1 MADDAFSRS
10 GIRALLKL
18 WHDSSRLGAHPL
30 AQTAA
35 VARLRANARHAD
47 SEAGRGVALRD
58 LLRSCI
64 DSLKP
69 GDTATPDYGDKRWR
83 PYLILTEQ
91 YANGRKPEYLAER
104 LGLVRGSFHQEQ
116 ARALELLGSRLRE
129 RLDTDTQ
136 AVAAAT
142 PVANEPARPPF
153 LAPVP
158 PGYALIGRDLLLD
171 DLKATLYGAVAAVA
185 IHGLPGAGKTTL
197 AVALANDR
205 DVLEAFGDGVLWAG
219 VGTQPDLLGLLGH
232 WAAALGLSR
241 EDIARLNSIDAR
253 AAAIH
258 SVIGLRRMLL
268 VVDDVWRI
276 EEADALRLGGP
287 NCAHIF
293 TTRQPALA
301 LAIAPDNTFGA
312 PVLDDANGTALLASH
327 APGVDAEHHDA
338 VAALV
343 RAVDGLPLA
352 LALMGRRLRA
362 ATLGNQSRR
371 MRQTIDT
378 LLSEFGS
385 HDGKALAGVIASS
398 EAMLDTAGRAA
409 LAALAQFPP
418 KPASFDEG
426 AAVAAADC
434 DIEVIDALVDA
445 GLIESDGQRLTLHQ
459 TIADYARARD
469 DDRLN
474 TLRRMLEYFGG
485 ATDGG
490 DGRDLSNALHA
501 IERAQALGLQR
512 EAALCVVAIAPALE
526 LRGMLG
532 QAERALDAALNADID
547 ALVRAALE
555 RQRGTIARRRG
566 DFALASAHY
575 DRAAEALAVAP
586 ESPERAAQARV
597 ELALARC
604 TLAND
609 RGERERASEIGL
621 AALPQA
627 EAWGDARLLSAL
639 LTQLAAAAGFRAQ
652 FDESKSFLERARHM
666 AQASRDVSAE
676 ALTSLGLGLIA
687 SWLGEV
693 ADGDA
698 QFEHSHA
705 LAVSV
710 DARETASIARSMQGW
725 VNANLGRYE
734 RAAEQSRE
742 ALGLIREGSFCES
755 AGLAYTN
762 LGLIT
767 MSQGDYEEAD
777 RLVAKGMAVV
787 RQIGH
792 KEGECMMLNSRAR
805 LAAERGDYAAA
816 EQIAR
821 EGIRQCDALDYLE
834 LMPSLMATL
843 GEALNAKGN
852 YEDAD
857 GFLLTSLTMAHAMN
871 RPWLTAYAN
880 LVWGGCLL
888 DREEIDRAHEAYEDA
903 LRESGLLQAQP
914 FVALALFGL
923 ARIAAM
929 RNDAEGARELGQRS
943 LEAFDA
949 IGHARAAR
957 VRAWLAAIPRYNLL
971 PAPTR
976 NDNNEAGIT
985 E

>member
-1 MADDAFSRS
+1 M
-10 GIRALLKL
+10 
-18 WHDSSRLGAHPL
+18 
-30 AQTAA
+30 
-35 VARLRANARHAD
+35 
-47 SEAGRGVALRD
+47 
-58 LLRSCI
+58 
-64 DSLKP
+64 
-69 GDTATPDYGDKRWR
+69 
-83 PYLILTEQ
+83 
-91 YANGRKPEYLAER
+91 
-104 LGLVRGSFHQEQ
+104 
-116 ARALELLGSRLRE
+116 
-129 RLDTDTQ
+129 
-136 AVAAAT
+136 
-142 PVANEPARPPF
+142 
-153 LAPVP
+153 
-158 PGYALIGRDLLLD
+158 
-171 DLKATLYGAVAAVA
+171 
-185 IHGLPGAGKTTL
+185 
-197 AVALANDR
+197 ALANDR

-219 VGTQPDLLGLLGH
+219 VGTHPDLLAVLGH

-241 EDIARLNSIDAR
+241 DDVARLNSIDTR

-301 LAIAPDNTFGA
+301 LAIAPDNAFAA
-312 PVLDDANGTALLASH
+312 PVLDDADGAALLASH
-327 APGVDAEHHDA
+327 APDIDADHHDA

-398 EAMLDTAGRAA
+398 EAMLDDAGRAA

-418 KPASFDEG
+418 KPASFDED

-434 DIEVIDALVDA
+434 DIGVIDALVDA

-459 TIADYARARD
+459 TIADYARARARD

-474 TLRRMLEYFGG
+474 IVKRMLEHFDAAAVGG
-485 ATDGG
+485 E
-490 DGRDLSNALHA
+490 GRDLSNALHA
-501 IERAQALGLQR
+501 IGQAQSLGLRR
-512 EAALCVVAIAPALE
+512 EAALCVVAIAPVLE
-526 LRGMLG
+526 QRGMLT
-532 QAERALDAALNADID
+532 QAERALDQALLADVD
-547 ALVRAALE
+547 ALVRAALD

-566 DFALASAHY
+566 DFVLASAHY
-575 DRAAEALAVAP
+575 DRAAEALAAAP
-586 ESPERAAQARV
+586 VSAERAAHAHV

-627 EAWGDARLLSAL
+627 EALGDAHLLSAL
-639 LTQLAAAAGFRAQ
+639 LTQQAAAAGFRAQ
-652 FDESKSFLERARHM
+652 FDESKAFLERARQM

-693 ADGDA
+693 TDGDA
-698 QFEHSHA
+698 QFERSHA

-734 RAAEQSRE
+734 QADKQSRE
-742 ALGLIREGSFCES
+742 ALGLIRDGGFCES

-762 LGLIT
+762 LGLIA
-767 MSQGDYEEAD
+767 MSHGDYDEAD

-787 RQIGH
+787 QQIGH

-805 LAAERGDYAAA
+805 MAVERGDYGAA

-821 EGIRQCDALDYLE
+821 EGIRHCDALDYLE

-843 GEALNAKGN
+843 GEALNASGD

-880 LVWGGCLL
+880 LVLGGCLME
-888 DREEIDRAHEAYEDA
+888 REEIDRAHEAYEDA
-903 LRESGLLQAQP
+903 LRDARLLQAQP
-914 FVALALFGL
+914 YEALAMFGL

-929 RNDAEGARELGQRS
+929 RNDVAGARELGQRS
-943 LEAFDA
+943 LDVFNA
-949 IGHARAAR
+949 IGHARAGR
-957 VRAWLAAIPRYNLL
+957 VREWLATIP
-971 PAPTR
+971 A
-976 NDNNEAGIT
+976 AAV
-985 E
+985 

>member
-1 MADDAFSRS
+1 MIAWAGNTLADDAFGRS
-10 GIRALLKL
+10 EIRALLKL
-18 WHDSSRLGAHPL
+18 WHDSSRLGAHVL
-30 AQTAA
+30 AQTAV
-35 VARLRANARHAD
+35 VARLRASAGHAD

-58 LLRSCI
+58 LLRACI

-69 GDTATPDYGDKRWR
+69 SSPVAPDYGDKRWR

-91 YANGRKPEYLAER
+91 YANGRKPEYLAEQF
-104 LGLVRGSFHQEQ
+104 GLVRGSFHQEQ

-129 RLDTDTQ
+129 RLDTGMQ
-136 AVAAAT
+136 AAAAVAG
-142 PVANEPARPPF
+142 EPARPPF

-158 PGYALIGRDLLLD
+158 PGYSLIGRETLLD
-171 DLKATLYGAVAAVA
+171 DLKSALYGAAAAIA
-185 IHGLPGAGKTTL
+185 IHGLPGAGKTAL

-219 VGTQPDLLGLLGH
+219 VGTHPDLLAVLGH

-241 EDIARLNSIDAR
+241 DDVSRLNSIDAR

-276 EEADALRLGGP
+276 DEADALRLGGP

-301 LAIAPDNTFGA
+301 LAIAPDNAFAA
-312 PVLDDANGTALLASH
+312 PVLDDADGVALLASH
-327 APGVDAEHHDA
+327 APDIDADHHDA

-362 ATLGNQSRR
+362 AMLGNQSRR

-398 EAMLDTAGRAA
+398 EAMLDDAGRAA
-409 LAALAQFPP
+409 LVALAQFPP
-418 KPASFDEG
+418 KPANFDED

-434 DIEVIDALVDA
+434 DIGVIDALIDA
-445 GLIESDGQRLTLHQ
+445 GLIESNGQRLSLHQ
-459 TIADYARARD
+459 TIADYARARVRA
-469 DDRLN
+469 DDRLSIV
-474 TLRRMLEYFGG
+474 RRMLEHFS
-485 ATDGG
+485 AAAVGG
-490 DGRDLSNALHA
+490 DGRDLGNALHA
-501 IERAQALGLQR
+501 IEQAQSLGLRR
-512 EAALCVVAIAPALE
+512 EAAQCVVGIAPVLE
-526 LRGMLG
+526 QRGMLT
-532 QAERALDAALNADID
+532 QAERALDQALLADVD
-547 ALVRAALE
+547 ALIRADLE
-555 RQRGTIARRRG
+555 RMRGTVARRRG
-566 DFALASAHY
+566 DFVLASAHY
-575 DRAAEALAVAP
+575 DRAAEALAATP
-586 ESPERAAQARV
+586 GSSECAAHAHV

-627 EAWGDARLLSAL
+627 EVLGDAHLLSAM

-652 FDESKSFLERARHM
+652 FDESKAFLERARQM
-666 AQASRDVSAE
+666 AQKSRDVGAE

-693 ADGDA
+693 TDGDA
-698 QFEHSHA
+698 QFERSHG

-725 VNANLGRYE
+725 VNANLGLYE
-734 RAAEQSRE
+734 RASEQSRE
-742 ALGLIREGSFCES
+742 ALGLIREGGFCES
-755 AGLAYTN
+755 AGLAYTS
-762 LGLIT
+762 LGLIA
-767 MSQGDYEEAD
+767 MSHGDYDEAD
-777 RLVAKGMAVV
+777 RLVAKGTAVV
-787 RQIGH
+787 QQIGH

-805 LAAERGDYAAA
+805 LAVERGDYAAA

-821 EGIRQCDALDYLE
+821 EGIQRCDALDYLE

-843 GEALNAKGN
+843 GEALNANGN

-880 LVWGGCLL
+880 LVLGGCLL
-888 DREEIDRAHEAYEDA
+888 EREEIDRAHEAYEDA
-903 LRESGLLQAQP
+903 LREARPLRAQP

-929 RNDAEGARELGQRS
+929 RNDAAGARELGQRS
-943 LEAFDA
+943 LDVFDA
-949 IGHARAAR
+949 IGHARARR
-957 VRAWLAAIPRYNLL
+957 VREWLATVPVASL
-971 PAPTR
+971 
-976 NDNNEAGIT
+976 
-985 E
+985 